1 MTIHVSRT
9 RFLISALVL
18 GIVGALT
25 LWGRHGAV
33 STAFATQAP
42 GDSGNAGAKDSANY
56 SKQVI
61 AYIYD
66 TIPITRQDF
75 GEYLIARCG
84 AGDRIDN
91 MINRCIIEHE
101 ARQRGIEVTAAEVE
115 ADFNETLKGI
125 NTNRADFVNKV
136 LKPYHKSLYEW
147 KEDVIKP
154 RLLLFKMCKQRVVA
168 TEDDVKNAY
177 EAYYGES
184 VHCRVIRWRKN
195 EQAIAIRLYPTIRDN
210 EKAFDEAAKHQFT
223 PELASKGGDVAA
235 FRHYTTG
242 NLEMEKAAFALQP
255 GELTPLLETPDSFVV
270 LKCVEHLP
278 PTHTKAIEEARAEL
292 TEDII
297 KRKIDKEEIPKF
309 FAELKNKAHPKIF
322 LKDGTQQED
331 LMDAVRRDLTTPVS
345 GSN

>member
-9 RFLISALVL
+9 RFLICALVL

-25 LWGRHGAV
+25 LWGRHGAL
-33 STAFATQAP
+33 STAFAGQAP
-42 GDSGNAGAKDSANY
+42 TDSGNKDNPDY
-56 SKQVI
+56 SKRVI

-91 MINRCIIEHE
+91 MVNRCIIEFE
-101 ARQRGIEVTAAEVE
+101 AKQRGIEVTAAEVE
-115 ADFNETLKGI
+115 ADFNEMLKGI
-125 NTNRADFVNKV
+125 NTNRADFVNKA
-136 LKPYHKSLYEW
+136 LKPYHKTLYEW

-184 VHCRVIRWRKN
+184 VHCRIIRWRKD
-195 EQAIAIRLYPTIRDN
+195 EQAIAMRLYPTIRDN
-210 EKAFDEAAKHQFT
+210 DKAFDEAAKHQFT
-223 PELASKGGDVAA
+223 TELAVKAGDVAP

-242 NLEMEKAAFALQP
+242 DLEMEKAAFALQP
-255 GELTPLLETPDSFVV
+255 GELTRLIETADSYVV

-278 PTHTKAIEEARAEL
+278 PTHAKTIEEVRAEL

-331 LMDAVRRDLTTPVS
+331 LMDAVRRDLTTPPG
-345 GSN
+345 GSD